1 MRLPNGYGSVT
12 KLSGARRKP
21 YMVRKTTGYSDD
33 GKQKLKV
40 IGYYATKKEALQ
52 ALADYN
58 DCPYDLDNAS
68 ITFEELYHKWYA
80 ASFDA
85 DTNRSTLKNY
95 NAAFGHCLALHK
107 RKFGTIKTADLQ
119 LCLDNCE
126 AGYSTASRL
135 KILFRQLYQYALQY
149 DLVKRDLT
157 ESLKV
162 KQKSTTSKKERFS
175 TEEVQMLWREQNE
188 NEFIPFILIM
198 IYSGCRIMEL
208 LNLKKENVHFDEQ
221 YFDVV
226 ESKTEAGVRKVP
238 IADKVLPFW
247 NAFYNRSQCEKVFTT
262 LDGKMPLS
270 YDNFIKRYWRPINE
284 RLGMKHSPHETRHT
298 CISMLTTA
306 NINPTFIK
314 IIVGHKSMM
323 DLTEK
328 TYTHIEIKDLLAAIN
343 SI

>member
-1 MRLPNGYGSVT
+1 MRLPNSYGSVT
-12 KLSGARRKP
+12 KLSGARRNP
-21 YMVRKTTGYSDD
+21 WVVRKTIGYDDD
-33 GKQKLKV
+33 GKQLRKV
-40 IGYYATKKEALQ
+40 IGYYPTRAKALQ
-52 ALADYN
+52 ALADFNDAPYN
-58 DCPYDLDNAS
+58 LENAD
-68 ITFEELYHKWYA
+68 ITFAELYRKWYD
-80 ASFDA
+80 ASFDD

-95 NAAFGHCLALHK
+95 NAAFGHCTTLHK
-107 RKFGTIKTADLQ
+107 RKFGAIKTSDLQ
-119 LCLDNCE
+119 SCLDNCE

-157 ESLKV
+157 AGLKL

-175 TEEVQMLWREQNE
+175 TDEVQTLWNEQNE

-226 ESKTEAGVRKVP
+226 ESKTDAGIRKVP

-247 NAFYNRSQCEKVFTT
+247 KTFYERSQCDNVFTT

-306 NINPTFIK
+306 NVNPTFIK

-328 TYTHIEIKDLLAAIN
+328 TYTHIEIKDLLEAIN
-343 SI
+343 KI